1 MLLKCGATCFPS
13 SGLNSSWPLHA
24 YTLSTH
30 VLVAQ
35 NAQQVTDR
43 RLVSSVAQLDPQVQ
57 EPRDSVTANAG

>member
-1 MLLKCGATCFPS
+1 MWCNMFSQLRLELLMAPTC
-13 SGLNSSWPLHA
+13 LH
-24 YTLSTH
+24 STH

-57 EPRDSVTANAG
+57 EPNDSVTANAD